1 MELAIGHRR
10 IRVLQFLTVD
20 DLAGTE
26 LMTYDL
32 VQAMD
37 KDRFDVHVAFLL
49 NRGSL
54 SERLERAGIPVH
66 CLRGNEGFVRPLREL
81 IELVRSKHFDLV
93 HLYGFKTSILGR
105 AVFKALSRTTA
116 TVHGIRGQHV
126 SQSVDTASLT
136 TRAAIQVERLLSP
149 LIDYYISN
157 SKGAVEFLTERGLPE
172 PKFVRIPS
180 GIDTAEWAQVAP
192 SAKSVPVIAC
202 VARFHAQKRHA
213 DLIEAL
219 TLLASNDIAFRCV
232 LAGDGPLLDNVK
244 SQVDRSGLKDR
255 IEFRGKIEPT
265 AIREL
270 LAEADLFALSSQW
283 EGLPRS
289 VVEAMAVGLP
299 VVGTDV
305 NGTNELVIH
314 GVTGLLVPPRD
325 PTALA
330 QSLTTLLLN
339 AQMRRE
345 MGRRGRMR
353 VEEEFDLRKTTR
365 QLEEFYAS
373 IVSVS
378 TDPSVA
384 ASPTRQ

>member
-1 MELAIGHRR
+1 MESAIGQRR

-32 VQAMD
+32 VRAMD
-37 KDRFDVHVAFLL
+37 KEHFDVHVAFLL
-49 NRGSL
+49 NGGPL
-54 SERLERAGIPVH
+54 SERLERVGIPVH
-66 CLRGNEGFVRPLREL
+66 SLRGNEGIVRPIQDLMR
-81 IELVRSKHFDLV
+81 LVRSRHFDLV
-93 HLYGFKTSILGR
+93 HLYGFKTSLLGR
-105 AVFKALSRTTA
+105 IVFKLLSRSTQ
-116 TVHGIRGQHV
+116 VIHGIRGQHV
-126 SQSVDTASLT
+126 SQSVDTASFT
-136 TRAAIQVERLLSP
+136 TRLAVQVERFLSP
-149 LIDYYISN
+149 LIDYYVSN

-180 GIDTAEWAQVAP
+180 GIDTAEWAQVEP

-213 DLIEAL
+213 DLVEAL
-219 TLLASNDIAFRCV
+219 TLLASNHISFRCV
-232 LAGDGPLLDNVK
+232 LAGDGPLLENVK
-244 SQVDRSGLKDR
+244 SQVDRSGLKEL
-255 IEFRGKIEPT
+255 IEFRGRIEPT

-270 LAEADLFALSSQW
+270 LAEADLFALPSEW

-289 VVEAMAVGLP
+289 VIEAMAVGLP

-330 QSLTTLLLN
+330 QSLTTLLLD
-339 AQMRRE
+339 AQLRRE
-345 MGRRGRMR
+345 MGRRGRRR
-353 VEEEFDLRKTTR
+353 VEEEFDLRKMIR

-373 IVSVS
+373 VVSNS
-378 TDPSVA
+378 ID
-384 ASPTRQ
+384 

>member
-1 MELAIGHRR
+1 MKTAIGRRR

-32 VQAMD
+32 VRAMD
-37 KDRFDVHVAFLL
+37 EERFDVHVAFLL
-49 NRGSL
+49 NRGPL
-54 SERLERAGIPVH
+54 SERLEQAGIQVH

-81 IELVRSKHFDLV
+81 IELVRSRHFDLV
-93 HLYGFKTSILGR
+93 HLYGFKTSLLGR
-105 AVFKALSRTTA
+105 IVFKLLSRSTQ
-116 TVHGIRGQHV
+116 VIHGIRGQHV
-126 SQSVDTASLT
+126 SQSVDTGSLT
-136 TRAAIQVERLLSP
+136 TRTAIQVERFLSP
-149 LIDYYISN
+149 LIDYYVSN
-157 SKGAVEFLTERGLPE
+157 SKGAIEFLTERGLPDH
-172 PKFVRIPS
+172 KFIWIPS
-180 GIDTAEWAQVAP
+180 GIDAREWQSTIPDAKPAP
-192 SAKSVPVIAC
+192 SIAC

-213 DLIEAL
+213 DLVEAL
-219 TLLASNDIAFRCV
+219 AVLASDGTAFRCILV
-232 LAGDGPLLDNVK
+232 GDGPLLGSVK
-244 SQVDRSGLKDR
+244 AQVNRLGLYEFVKFAGR
-255 IEFRGKIEPT
+255 IEPS
-265 AIREL
+265 AIKDIL
-270 LAEADLFALSSQW
+270 KEADVFVLSSEW

-289 VVEAMAVGLP
+289 VIEAMASELP

-330 QSLTTLLLN
+330 QSLTTLLLD

-345 MGRRGRMR
+345 MGRRGRRR

>member
-1 MELAIGHRR
+1 MESAIGHRR

-32 VQAMD
+32 VRAMD
-37 KDRFDVHVAFLL
+37 EERFDVHVAFLL
-49 NRGSL
+49 NRGPL
-54 SERLERAGIPVH
+54 SERLEQAGIPVH
-66 CLRGNEGFVRPLREL
+66 CLRGNEGLVRTLRGL
-81 IELVRSKHFDLV
+81 IELVRSKQFDLV

-105 AVFKALSRTTA
+105 AVFRALSRNTT

-136 TRAAIQVERLLSP
+136 TRTAVQMERFLSP
-149 LIDYYISN
+149 LIDYYVSN
-157 SKGAVEFLTERGLPE
+157 SKGAVRFLTERGLPKH
-172 PKFVRIPS
+172 KFVWIPS
-180 GIDTAEWAQVAP
+180 GIDTAEWVQVAP
-192 SAKSVPVIAC
+192 TANSIPLIVC

-213 DLIEAL
+213 DLVEAL

-244 SQVDRSGLKDR
+244 SQVDRSGLKEL
-255 IEFRGKIEPT
+255 IEFRGRIEPF
-265 AIREL
+265 AIREV
-270 LAEADLFALSSQW
+270 LAEADLFALSSEW

-289 VVEAMAVGLP
+289 VIEAMAVGLP

-305 NGTNELVIH
+305 NGTNELITH

-330 QSLTTLLLN
+330 QSLTTLLLD

-345 MGRRGRMR
+345 MGRWGRRR

-373 IVSVS
+373 VVPI
-378 TDPSVA
+378 A
-384 ASPTRQ
+384 IE

>member
-1 MELAIGHRR
+1 MKTAIGRRR

-32 VQAMD
+32 VRAMD
-37 KDRFDVHVAFLL
+37 EERFDVHVAFLL
-49 NRGSL
+49 NRGPL
-54 SERLERAGIPVH
+54 SERLEQAGIQVH

-81 IELVRSKHFDLV
+81 IELVRSRHFDLV
-93 HLYGFKTSILGR
+93 HLYGFKTSLLGR
-105 AVFKALSRTTA
+105 IVFKLLSRSTQ
-116 TVHGIRGQHV
+116 VIHGIRGQHV
-126 SQSVDTASLT
+126 SQSVDTGSLT
-136 TRAAIQVERLLSP
+136 TRTAIQVERFLSP
-149 LIDYYISN
+149 LIDYYVSN
-157 SKGAVEFLTERGLPE
+157 SKGAIEFLTERGLPDH
-172 PKFVRIPS
+172 KFIWIPS
-180 GIDTAEWAQVAP
+180 GIDAREWQSTIPDAKPAP
-192 SAKSVPVIAC
+192 SIAC

-213 DLIEAL
+213 DLVEAL
-219 TLLASNDIAFRCV
+219 AVLASDGTAFRCILV
-232 LAGDGPLLDNVK
+232 GDGPLLGSVK
-244 SQVDRSGLKDR
+244 AQVNRLGLYEFVKFAGR
-255 IEFRGKIEPT
+255 IEPS
-265 AIREL
+265 AIKDIL
-270 LAEADLFALSSQW
+270 KEADVFVLSSEW

-289 VVEAMAVGLP
+289 VIEAMASELP

-330 QSLTTLLLN
+330 RSLTTLLLD

-345 MGRRGRMR
+345 MGRRGRRR